1 MPENA
6 FIVQGGTPLKGT
18 LKLLGAKNIALKVL
32 VASLLYEKPIEFR
45 NIPQLSDIKELVH
58 LLKETG
64 ADVKFENNDF
74 YIDPSSMDSH
84 EVDLLHGSKIRVSF
98 MLFAPFLHKFG
109 KARIPN
115 PGGCRIGARPIDR
128 MVSLMDAFGVKTTYD
143 NETGY
148 YFAEVTGDRLQGA
161 EYKFSKKTHTGTEL
175 AIMFAAVAEG
185 ASVIKNASLEPEID
199 DLINLLNVSGADIKR
214 VGEEIHVNGN
224 PHLTSP
230 SEPYT
235 IACDRNNAVTYAVL
249 AIATKGDIF
258 IEGADEKLLQVF
270 LQCLDKANG
279 GYEIQD
285 NGIRFFYKGELQA
298 TDVMTEPEPGF
309 MTDWQAPW
317 AVLMTQA
324 HGISTIHETV
334 FENRF
339 GYAEELNKLGADI
352 EFYQP
357 EVENPHE
364 LYQFDIKDETA
375 FKEAQQ
381 GIKIHG
387 PSELHSGVMKVTDMR
402 AGATLIIGAL
412 AATGE
417 SIIVGASE
425 VDRGYQDISGRLS
438 AIGANIKRV

>member
-1 MPENA
+1 MLENA
-6 FIVQGGTPLKGT
+6 FIIRGGTPLKGT

-32 VASLLYEKPIEFR
+32 VASLLYDTSIEFR

-58 LLKETG
+58 LLKATG
-64 ADVKFENNDF
+64 ADVKVDGNDF
-74 YIDPSSMDSH
+74 FIDPSTMNSH

-109 KARIPN
+109 EARIPN

-128 MVSLMDAFGVKTTYD
+128 MVSLMEAFGVATEYD

-148 YFAEVTGDRLQGA
+148 YYAKVVGDRLKGA
-161 EYKFSKKTHTGTEL
+161 DYTFVKKTHTGTEL

-185 ASVIKNASLEPEID
+185 SSVIKNASLEPEID

-214 VGEEIHVNGN
+214 IGDEIHVHGTAQ
-224 PHLTSP
+224 LTSP
-230 SEPYT
+230 TEPYT

-258 IEGADEKLLQVF
+258 IEGADENLLKVF
-270 LQCLDKANG
+270 LSYLDKAQG
-279 GYEIQD
+279 GYEVKE
-285 NGIRFFYKGELQA
+285 NGIRFFYKGDLQA
-298 TDVMTEPEPGF
+298 TDIMTEPEPGF

-324 HGISTIHETV
+324 HGTSTIHETV

-339 GYAEELNKLGADI
+339 GYAAELNKLGAHI
-352 EFYQP
+352 EFYKP
-357 EVENPHE
+357 AVENPHE
-364 LYQFDIKDETA
+364 LYQFDIKDEEA
-375 FKEAQQ
+375 FKDAHQ

-387 PSELHSGVMKVTDMR
+387 PSQLHSGVMKVTDMR

-417 SIIVGASE
+417 SFVVGASE
-425 VDRGYQDISGRLS
+425 VDRGYQDIDGRL
-438 AIGANIKRV
+438 ATLGAHIKRV